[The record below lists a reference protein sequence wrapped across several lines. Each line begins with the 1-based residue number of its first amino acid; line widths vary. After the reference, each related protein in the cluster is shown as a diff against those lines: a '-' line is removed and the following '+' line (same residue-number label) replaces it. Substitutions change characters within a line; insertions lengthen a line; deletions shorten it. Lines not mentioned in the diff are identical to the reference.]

1 MDFGRFSVLLVSF
14 IFIFGCITQQDISDM
29 QKEQVASTEYFDV
42 NDDGINEIIHL
53 NFNPIQLEKNIKLK
67 REVIITAN
75 LALDVSSFDS
85 ISDADELTLLSNL
98 NDFSASSENFINT
111 CSNKVGLEFNCV
123 AYDDCADLCAGA
135 SSKCA
140 KLEKEYKKELGWAL
154 LDFVKDRKK
163 IEDTLPSLR
172 FDIKDIGD
180 ATAEKK
186 ISFVKNVESLLNA
199 YSSFMSND
207 AFLSNT
213 LNQCDKATLNSGDF
227 LLEDLEAVL
236 SRIGSINRRVS
247 SYDYKVVI
255 HLESDTLDELSV
267 VNLDIVEK
275 RPSSANDVS
284 SFQTSDVGDEIKWSG
299 AKLSPDAPSLL
310 FVYSFSSSVD
320 PNQVINQFTSPSVI
334 TKELSLEFLNPV
346 LFVYGELFNA
356 TKDYH
361 LSFGLSFAL
370 FICLFLFLY
379 SFLKIIIA
387 AFGAM
392 FAREKSVVGIKK
404 AFSQTRVTWKGDLV
418 LGIIAFVVAAVSSHM
433 FATSVTGKLSL
444 TESFDLWTKEDI
456 VSFVSVVSYFLGTV
470 LLYLAIENKLK
481 ILFLGG
487 FYNKEIKE
495 DKQLFVNNISSL
507 KEKLKELKSL
517 IEKLSKEGF
526 DVGKEYDALASISL
540 EKIDTLS
547 KKTDDVDAKRTID
560 LDLSRVD
567 DAIEALHEKKKTADE
582 NWTAWSSKISALV
595 QENDEVY
602 VSSLNFIPSSLR
614 SWTLNRF
621 VEEHKSEGFVF
632 EDEAIKKKAISVGS
646 VAEDLV
652 KRGVFYGLVL
662 TKFGKVL
669 SARIKDTSDTVISI
683 LSLRSFAYLSTLVK
697 NLRTGDYVSV
707 VSIGSNLVLVF
718 LKHEDF
724 ESMALV
730 EKSKFKTSVAK
741 LKETLERLS

>member
-1 MDFGRFSVLLVSF
+1 MDFRRFFVLLLSF
-14 IFIFGCITQQDISDM
+14 IFVFGCITQQDISDVR
-29 QKEQVASTEYFDV
+29 KEQIASTEYFDV

-123 AYDDCADLCAGA
+123 AYEDCADLCAGA

-140 KLEKEYKKELGWAL
+140 KLEKGYRKELGWAL
-154 LDFVKDRKK
+154 VDFVKDRKK
-163 IEDTLPSLR
+163 IEDTFPSLR

-186 ISFVKNVESLLNA
+186 ISFVKNAESLLNA

-582 NWTAWSSKISALV
+582 NWAAWSSKISALV

-614 SWTLNRF
+614 SWTLNKF
-621 VEEHKSEGFVF
+621 VEEHKAEGFVF